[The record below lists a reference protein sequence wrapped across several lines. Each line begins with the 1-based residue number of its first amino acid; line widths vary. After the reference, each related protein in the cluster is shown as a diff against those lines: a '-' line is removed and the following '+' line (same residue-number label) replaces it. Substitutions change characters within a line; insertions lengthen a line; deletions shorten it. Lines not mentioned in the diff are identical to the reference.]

1 MNNMGTSNLLAYRH
15 SPTMIKGFL
24 LLVLMLFSLIS
35 RGQVEQDQTDTIES
49 YLTAIDDLEAEL
61 GAYSTQ
67 LSDLYLGLGKSYA
80 SKTEYSDALAAF
92 QRGMQIE
99 RVNFGLHSLSQTPYL
114 TSIADTESNLGNQE
128 KSLKALNQ
136 AYQISVKNYGGTDK
150 RMVPVINSLID
161 WHMNIYHQQRPK
173 VGYSNLV
180 MSERL
185 ADDMSFILDENIAL
199 NYPEGPTYY
208 RRIADL
214 HFVIANHI
222 TKHGEPRETGFTV
235 SSGLD
240 SRRRSEVRT
249 SYRHFHRGK
258 TALEKV
264 IQASIEQENSTPYD
278 QANVIA
284 DLGDWHL
291 LFGQKLSAIKTYQL
305 ADEILDLDEN
315 PETARQS
322 LFGSPKIIEFG
333 IKKQNQDTTTMPSEN
348 ESMSVQVS
356 MLISEG
362 GVASAFYLS
371 NESESLT
378 DNEMK
383 LLKKYF
389 SGKRFRPRIVERQPQ
404 EATHI
409 VNYDR
414 PAKGVEG

>member
-1 MNNMGTSNLLAYRH
+1 MYNMGTSNLLAHRH
-15 SPTMIKGFL
+15 SLTMIKGFL
-24 LLVLMLFSLIS
+24 FLVLMLFSLIS

-49 YLTAIDDLEAEL
+49 YLTAIDDLEADF
-61 GAYSTQ
+61 GAYSSQ
-67 LSDLYLGLGKSYA
+67 LSDLYLGLGKSYV

-114 TSIADTESNLGNQE
+114 TSIADIESNLGNQE

-136 AYQISVKNYGGTDK
+136 VYQISVKNYGGADK

-185 ADDMSFILDENIAL
+185 ANDMNFILDENISL
-199 NYPEGPTYY
+199 NHPEGPTYY

-240 SRRRSEVRT
+240 SRRSEVRT

-258 TALEKV
+258 AALEKV
-264 IQASIEQENSTPYD
+264 IQSSIEQENSTPYD

-284 DLGDWHL
+284 DLGDWYL

-315 PETARQS
+315 PENARQS
-322 LFGSPKIIEFG
+322 LFGSPKIIAFG
-333 IKKQNQDTTTMPSEN
+333 IKKQDQDTMPSEN

-362 GVASAFYLS
+362 GVASDFYLA
-371 NESESLT
+371 NESDSLT

-389 SGKRFRPRIVERQPQ
+389 RGKRFRPRIVERQPQ

>member
-1 MNNMGTSNLLAYRH
+1 MYNMGTSNLLAHRH
-15 SPTMIKGFL
+15 SLTMIKGFL
-24 LLVLMLFSLIS
+24 FLVLMLFSLIS

-49 YLTAIDDLEAEL
+49 YLTAIDDLEADF
-61 GAYSTQ
+61 GAYSSQ
-67 LSDLYLGLGKSYA
+67 LSDLYLGLGKSYV

-114 TSIADTESNLGNQE
+114 TSIADIESNLGNQE

-136 AYQISVKNYGGTDK
+136 VYQISVKNYGGADK

-185 ADDMSFILDENIAL
+185 ANDMNFILDENISL
-199 NYPEGPTYY
+199 NHPEGPTYY

-240 SRRRSEVRT
+240 SRRSEVRT

-258 TALEKV
+258 TALERV
-264 IQASIEQENSTPYD
+264 IQASIQQENSTPYD

-284 DLGDWHL
+284 DLGDWYL

-305 ADEILDLDEN
+305 ADEILDLDED
-315 PETARQS
+315 PEDARQS
-322 LFGSPKIIEFG
+322 LFGKPKIIEFG
-333 IKKQNQDTTTMPSEN
+333 IKKQDQDTMPSEN

-362 GVASAFYLS
+362 GVASAFYLA
-371 NESESLT
+371 NESDSLT

-389 SGKRFRPRIVERQPQ
+389 RGKRFRPRIVERQPQ

>member
-1 MNNMGTSNLLAYRH
+1 MYNMGTSNLLAYRH
-15 SPTMIKGFL
+15 SLTMIKGFL
-24 LLVLMLFSLIS
+24 ILMLMLFALIS
-35 RGQVEQDQTDTIES
+35 RGQVDKDQTDTIES
-49 YLTAIDDLEAEL
+49 YLTAIDGLEAEH
-61 GAYSTQ
+61 GAYSSQ
-67 LSDLYLGLGKSYA
+67 LSDLYLGLGKSYS

-136 AYQISVKNYGGTDK
+136 VYQISAKNYGDTDK

-185 ADDMSFILDENIAL
+185 ANDMNFILDENISL
-199 NYPEGPTYY
+199 NHPEGPTYY

-214 HFVIANHI
+214 HYVIANHI

-258 TALEKV
+258 TALERV
-264 IQASIEQENSTPYD
+264 VQASIEQGNSTPYD

-284 DLGDWHL
+284 DLGDWYL
-291 LFGQKLSAIKTYQL
+291 LFGQKLSAIKAYQL
-305 ADEILDLDEN
+305 ADETLDSDEN
-315 PETARQS
+315 PENARQS

-333 IKKQNQDTTTMPSEN
+333 IKKQDQDTIPSEN
-348 ESMSVQVS
+348 KSMSVQVS

-362 GVASAFYLS
+362 GVASDFYLA
-371 NESESLT
+371 NESDSLT

-389 SGKRFRPRIVERQPQ
+389 RGKRFRPRIVERQPQ
-404 EATHI
+404 EAIHV

-414 PAKGVEG
+414 PAIGVAD

>member
-1 MNNMGTSNLLAYRH
+1 MYDMGISNLLAHKH
-15 SPTMIKGFL
+15 SLTIVKGFL
-24 LLVLMLFSLIS
+24 FLTLMSFALIS
-35 RGQVEQDQTDTIES
+35 KGQAEQDQTDAIED
-49 YLTAIDDLEAEL
+49 YLTAIDGLEAKH
-61 GAYSTQ
+61 GAYSSQ
-67 LSDLYLGLGKSYA
+67 LSDLYLGLGTSYA

-99 RVNFGLHSLSQTPYL
+99 RVNFGLNSLSQTPYL

-136 AYQISVKNYGGTDK
+136 VYQISAKNYGGADS

-161 WHMNIYHQQRPK
+161 WHMNIYFQQRPK

-185 ADDMSFILDENIAL
+185 ANEMHSILDGNVSL
-199 NYPEGPTYY
+199 DHTDGSSYY

-214 HFVIANHI
+214 HYVIADHI
-222 TKHGEPRETGFTV
+222 TKHGEPSETGFTV
-235 SSGLD
+235 STGPD
-240 SRRRSEVRT
+240 SRRRSEART

-258 TALEKV
+258 AALERV
-264 IQASIEQENSTPYD
+264 VQATIEQDNSTAYD
-278 QANVIA
+278 QASVIA
-284 DLGDWHL
+284 DLGDWYL

-305 ADEILDLDEN
+305 ADETLDSDEN
-315 PETARQS
+315 AENSRQS

-333 IKKQNQDTTTMPSEN
+333 IKKQNQDSIPSEN

-356 MLISEG
+356 MLISES
-362 GVASAFYLS
+362 GVASGFDLT
-371 NESESLT
+371 NELDSLT

-389 SGKRFRPRIVERQPQ
+389 RGKRFRPHFVERQPQ
-404 EATHI
+404 ESTLI

-414 PAKGVEG
+414 PVIGVED